1 MAAVSDAAVEM
12 VPAVPA
18 ASNAVVEA
26 ARRLRCPGCRLDQRK
41 AEREGVFPYKELFL
55 IWLVTLCSSAWSI
68 VACSQF
74 RRSSLFVASVTGTV
88 SVLANCY

>member
-68 VACSQF
+68 ACSRF
-74 RRSSLFVASVTGTV
+74 HRSSLFVASVTGTV

>member
-26 ARRLRCPGCRLDQRK
+26 ARRLR
-41 AEREGVFPYKELFL
+41 
-55 IWLVTLCSSAWSI
+55 
-68 VACSQF
+68 
-74 RRSSLFVASVTGTV
+74 
-88 SVLANCY
+88 